1 MAKYYHIKKTD
12 IEYMVK
18 QITAAQM
25 KTGLFYNVSVL
36 PYRGKHYNPKLYA
49 TIKIG

>member
-12 IEYMVK
+12 IDYMIR

-25 KTGLFYNVSVL
+25 KTGLFYNITVL
-36 PYRGKHYNPKLYA
+36 PYRGNSYNPEIYC
-49 TIKIG
+49 TMKIG

>member
-1 MAKYYHIKKTD
+1 MSKYYHIKKTD
-12 IEYMVK
+12 IQYMLK
-18 QITAAQM
+18 TISSAQM

-36 PYRGKHYNPKLYA
+36 RYRGKRYNPDQYV

>member
-1 MAKYYHIKKTD
+1 MPKYYHVKKSD
-12 IEYMVK
+12 IQYMMK
-18 QITAAQM
+18 TINAAQI

-36 PYRGKHYNPKLYA
+36 PYRGKRYNPDEYA

>member
-1 MAKYYHIKKTD
+1 MTKYYHIKKDD

-36 PYRGKHYNPKLYA
+36 PYRGRRYDKNKYV